1 LSFPDDDGIV
11 VVVVVVREVSMAVL
25 YTQRRKRR
33 KAGTMTLY
41 EYFQTP
47 ETVLPQ
53 ELIFGRFR
61 VADAP
66 LVSHQRVVFELAV
79 ALRAYARTHRAGEV
93 VIAPADV
100 ILDAGRALVLQP
112 DLLFVSVDRSEIV
125 RDRVYGAP
133 DLVVE
138 VLSPHPRIGQLE
150 ERVRWFA
157 EYGVREIWLYHQ
169 IARRLDVLRCD
180 AGAVAAGRPFDFQ
193 MPIESS
199 VLPRFD
205 MSMHA
210 VLGFPY

>member
-11 VVVVVVREVSMAVL
+11 VAGKEVSMAVFS
-25 YTQRRKRR
+25 YTQRRKSR
-33 KAGTMTLY
+33 KAGTMTLQ

-47 ETVLPQ
+47 ESVLPQ
-53 ELIFGRFR
+53 ELIFGRWR

-66 LVSHQRVVFELAV
+66 FVAHQRVVFELAV
-79 ALRAYARTHRAGEV
+79 VLRAHARAHQAGEV
-93 VIAPADV
+93 VISPADV
-100 ILDAGRALVLQP
+100 VLDAERALVLQP
-112 DLLFVSVDRSEIV
+112 DVLFVSRDRSAIV
-125 RDRVYGAP
+125 RERVYGAP

-169 IARRLDVLRCD
+169 IARRLDVLACE
-180 AGAVAAGRPFDFQ
+180 AGAVAAVRQFDLAE
-193 MPIESS
+193 PIASI

-205 MSMHA
+205 LSMQA
-210 VLGFPY
+210 VLGFPC